1 MGRKTLNNQ
10 IQHTLTQKARI
21 GESRHKAKEELKQ
34 EYAQRGEKVPF
45 GTAIDG
51 IHSIKTYDVYRE
63 HCERF
68 ASWCIQEKGVNKYT
82 KLEDIKQYATEYL
95 KDREAQGKSL
105 YTLKAERAALGK
117 LYGEQIECKF
127 ENKRSYKDVTRSR
140 GEAKR
145 DAHFSEEKNAPLV
158 ALCRGTGGRRED
170 IGKLT
175 PNSFFTDKNGN
186 MFVRFE
192 QSKGGRDR
200 VSPVL
205 PKYQEAIRELISTK
219 APNELLFDKIHNGCD
234 VHGYRREYA
243 QELYQT
249 VCDNKDL
256 KAVYAAQYAPRS
268 EKNIKGEYYIAHDKE
283 RPFKGLRDNIYIV
296 SEALG
301 HNRLDVSVNHY
312 LK

>member
-10 IQHTLTQKARI
+10 VQHALTQKARI
-21 GESRHKAKEELKQ
+21 GESRHKAKEELRQ
-34 EYAQRGEKVPF
+34 EYADKGEKMAF
-45 GTAIDG
+45 GVAVDG
-51 IHSIKTYDVYRE
+51 IHSIKTYDVYKG

-68 ASWCIQEKGVNKYT
+68 TAWCIENKGVNKYA
-82 KLEDIKQYATEYL
+82 KLESIKQYASEYL
-95 KDREAQGKSL
+95 KEREAQGLSL

-117 LYGEQIECKF
+117 LYGEQIPYKF
-127 ENKRSYKDVTRSR
+127 EKARTYKDVTRSR
-140 GEAKR
+140 GAAKR

-170 IGKLT
+170 ISKLT
-175 PNSFFTDKNGN
+175 KECFFIKDGN

-200 VSPVL
+200 IAPVL
-205 PKYQEAIRELISTK
+205 KNYQEQIKELLDKTENNK
-219 APNELLFDKIHNGCD
+219 LLFDVIHNGCD

-243 QELYQT
+243 QELYKT
-249 VCDNKDL
+249 VCNDEKL
-256 KAVYAAQYAPRS
+256 KAEYSKQYAPRN
-268 EKNIKGEYYIAHDKE
+268 EPNIKGSVYRSHEKE
-283 RPFKGLRDNIYIV
+283 RHFVGERDNIYIV
-296 SEALG
+296 SQALG

>member
-10 IQHTLTQKARI
+10 VQHALTQKARI
-21 GESRHKAKEELKQ
+21 GQSRHKAKEELRQ
-34 EYAQRGEKVPF
+34 EYASQGVKMDF
-45 GTAIDG
+45 GTAVEG
-51 IHSIKTYDVYRE
+51 IHSIKTFDVYKG

-68 ASWCIQEKGVNKYT
+68 TAWCIENKGVSKYA
-82 KLEDIKQYATEYL
+82 KLESIKQYAVEYL
-95 KDREAQGKSL
+95 KEREAQGLSL

-127 ENKRSYKDVTRSR
+127 EKARTYKDVTRSR

-145 DAHFSEEKNAPLV
+145 DAHFSEEKNASLV

-170 IGKLT
+170 ISKLT
-175 PNSFFTDKNGN
+175 KECFFVKDGN

-200 VSPVL
+200 IAPVL
-205 PKYQEAIRELISTK
+205 PKYQKQIKELLDKTENNK
-219 APNELLFDKIHNGCD
+219 LLFDVVHNGCD

-243 QELYQT
+243 QELYKT
-249 VCDNKDL
+249 VCKDEKL
-256 KAVYAAQYAPRS
+256 KAEYSKQYAPRN
-268 EKNIKGEYYIAHDKE
+268 EPNIKGSVYRSHEKE
-283 RPFKGLRDNIYIV
+283 RPFVGERDNIYIV
-296 SEALG
+296 SQALG

>member
-10 IQHTLTQKARI
+10 VQHALTQKAKI
-21 GESRHKAKEELKQ
+21 GQSRHKAKEELRQ
-34 EYAQRGEKVPF
+34 EYAEKGEKVPF
-45 GTAIDG
+45 GVAVDG
-51 IHSIKTYDVYRE
+51 IHSIKTFDVYKE
-63 HCERF
+63 HCNRF
-68 ASWCIQEKGVNKYT
+68 VDWCIENKNVNKYA
-82 KLEDIKQYATEYL
+82 KLDSIKQYAVEYL
-95 KDREAQGKSL
+95 KDREARGKSL

-117 LYGEQIECKF
+117 LYGEQIPCKF
-127 ENKRSYKDVTRSR
+127 EKARTYKDVTRSR
-140 GEAKR
+140 GQAKR
-145 DAHFSEEKNAPLV
+145 DVHFSEEKNAPLV
-158 ALCRGTGGRRED
+158 ALCRATGGRRED
-170 IGKLT
+170 ISKLT
-175 PNSFFTDKNGN
+175 KECFFIKDGN

-200 VSPVL
+200 IAPVL
-205 PKYQEAIRELISTK
+205 KNYQEQIRELINTK

-243 QELYQT
+243 QELYKS
-249 VCDNKDL
+249 VCDNENL
-256 KAVYAAQYAPRS
+256 KAEYSKIYPLRN
-268 EKNIKGEYYIAHDKE
+268 EPNIKGDYYISHDKE

>member
-10 IQHTLTQKARI
+10 VQHALTQKARI
-21 GESRHKAKEELKQ
+21 GESRHKAKEELRQ
-34 EYAQRGEKVPF
+34 EYADKGEKMAF
-45 GTAIDG
+45 GVAVDG
-51 IHSIKTYDVYRE
+51 IHSIKTYDVYKG

-68 ASWCIQEKGVNKYT
+68 TAWCIENKGVNKYA
-82 KLEDIKQYATEYL
+82 KLESIKQYAPEYL
-95 KDREAQGKSL
+95 KEREAQGLSL

-117 LYGEQIECKF
+117 LYGEQIPCKF
-127 ENKRSYKDVTRSR
+127 EKSRTYKDVTRSR
-140 GEAKR
+140 GAAKR

-170 IGKLT
+170 ISKLT
-175 PNSFFTDKNGN
+175 KECFFIKDGN

-200 VSPVL
+200 IAPVL
-205 PKYQEAIRELISTK
+205 KNYQEQIKELLDKTENNK
-219 APNELLFDKIHNGCD
+219 LLFDVIHNGCD

-243 QELYQT
+243 QELYKT
-249 VCDNKDL
+249 VCNDEKL
-256 KAVYAAQYAPRS
+256 KAEYSKQYATRN
-268 EKNIKGEYYIAHDKE
+268 EQNIKGDYYISHDKE

>member
-10 IQHTLTQKARI
+10 VQHALTQKARI
-21 GESRHKAKEELKQ
+21 GQSRHKAKEELRQ
-34 EYAQRGEKVPF
+34 EYASQGVKMDF
-45 GTAIDG
+45 GTAVEG
-51 IHSIKTYDVYRE
+51 IHSIKTFDVYKG

-68 ASWCIQEKGVNKYT
+68 TAWCIENKGVSKYA
-82 KLEDIKQYATEYL
+82 KLESIKQYAVEYL
-95 KDREAQGKSL
+95 KEREAQGLSL

-127 ENKRSYKDVTRSR
+127 EKARTYKDVTRSR

-145 DAHFSEEKNAPLV
+145 DAHFSEEKNASLV

-175 PNSFFTDKNGN
+175 PNNFFTDKSGN

-296 SEALG
+296 SEALVE
-301 HNRLDVSVNHY
+301 HKINN
-312 LK
+312 